1 MGIKTYSVHVFV
13 CTCDICG
20 RVEQVREN
28 YSTAYNAAQA
38 VRSIGWSYGK
48 DKSVK
53 CDVCRQS
60 ERHDRHK
67 NK

>member
-1 MGIKTYSVHVFV
+1 MGIGTYSVHVFV
-13 CTCDICG
+13 YTCDICG
-20 RVEQVREN
+20 KVEQVEEN
-28 YSTAYNAAQA
+28 YHTAYNAAQA

-60 ERHDRHK
+60 EHRDRHK